1 MVKGQ
6 FHLYFAVPKDKAY
19 EIKEGVCLIFPTLLA
34 LFPVSARVRFELKL
48 FCCQSR
54 CKSVTIL
61 QYVSLF
67 HLILCRDECFAC
79 SSKHTEVVHELV
91 PHSNVISKRHT
102 QHIGHSVWPVR
113 KYDSVSSSYN
123 ISLYWVLLTP
133 FQGCVPLEGWL
144 SNLAYALTLQWPGE
158 KGEPSLST
166 PLLESLFS
174 WIQHRQTGIR
184 PKNATLAA
192 T

>member
-1 MVKGQ
+1 MPESGLNSSFSVAKADAKAL
-6 FHLYFAVPKDKAY
+6 LYSSMLVYFIWFKQAM
-19 EIKEGVCLIFPTLLA
+19 
-34 LFPVSARVRFELKL
+34 
-48 FCCQSR
+48 
-54 CKSVTIL
+54 
-61 QYVSLF
+61 
-67 HLILCRDECFAC
+67 ILCRDECFAC

-113 KYDSVSSSYN
+113 KYDSMSSSYN